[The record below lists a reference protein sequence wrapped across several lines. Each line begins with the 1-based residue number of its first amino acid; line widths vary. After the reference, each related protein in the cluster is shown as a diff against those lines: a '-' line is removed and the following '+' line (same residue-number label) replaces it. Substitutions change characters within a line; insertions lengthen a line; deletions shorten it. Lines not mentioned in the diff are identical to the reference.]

1 MHTHKI
7 SPPSLPTGEMK
18 EKDWKVRLEPCFSAE
33 DFWPLLKEEMEVA
46 VAATSAGQRKPK

>member
-1 MHTHKI
+1 MPTHKI
-7 SPPSLPTGEMK
+7 SPPSLPTGEVK